1 MDTNK
6 TLISERLNW
15 NTTAENR
22 MNGFPSLIS
31 RNIKLFR
38 ESNDQCNQCTVQP
51 EMKKVSMLS
60 YVVYSIIFRY

>member
-1 MDTNK
+1 MDMGK

-31 RNIKLFR
+31 QNIKLFR
-38 ESNDQCNQCTVQP
+38 ESNDHVTNALSSRKL
-51 EMKKVSMLS
+51 KKLACS
-60 YVVYSIIFRY
+60 YLLYSIIFRY